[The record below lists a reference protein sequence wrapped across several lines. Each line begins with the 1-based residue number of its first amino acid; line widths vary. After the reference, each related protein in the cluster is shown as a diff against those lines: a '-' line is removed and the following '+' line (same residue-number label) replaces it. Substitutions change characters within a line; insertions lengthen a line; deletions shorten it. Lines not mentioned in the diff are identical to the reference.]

1 MLWEH
6 WITRF
11 TWGVIAKHS
20 FNPTAFYFDRTLTSA
35 QITDLPQE
43 VNGKNRL
50 EAEQTLIS
58 NLYLCL
64 GERGQDELHNRK
76 PHLDLATTRYPR
88 VLDEFENV
96 FRKERNETFETYQL
110 LSRKQRDGETL
121 EEFHSVLS
129 GLAARCSLGALERR
143 VLRDVF
149 IVNMSNKEAQT
160 ELCRST
166 KTPDEVY
173 RIALSYE
180 RDDKY
185 AKSYKVSGGGLTAA
199 PAGSLQIKAEP
210 ISAIRGGYRRS
221 FQRGG
226 RGFGRGGTRGR
237 GGAADRKCYN
247 CDQSG
252 FTPDHIPKCPARNAT
267 CNFCKKTGH
276 YERTCR
282 GRRSANRGRV
292 GMINEDDTD
301 GGIAQDYPEESASNY
316 GSSVG
321 WVTDSKAP
329 AHGWDSD
336 SSTEY
341 VVMSI
346 RRKEETEL
354 RVAGAKLALRI
365 NGKATQAWIDSGS
378 PISIFT
384 IGELKRTMG
393 TVNVQ
398 LKQLDPKDD
407 QFRDYGNNP
416 LKFLGKMQ
424 VTLHSNG
431 WTCSADI
438 NVIGGCRP
446 SINGRD
452 LMPPLGLML
461 IQAPSTEGVNSIHS
475 KEGPVATDNDLDDWQ
490 THFSKQFQHLFRR
503 VGRIRNYKVQAE
515 FFKNLTP
522 IQQKGR
528 RVPITLQEKVDKEI
542 EKLLEQGHI
551 QKLEECSDK
560 YFLSPIVIT
569 VKKDGSVKLALE
581 SRELNKQVHKNKY
594 QMPNIEELMDI
605 VGQTISERK
614 QGDVFFTTMDLTY
627 AYGQLPLNENTSK
640 HCNFSL
646 VGGRSTGTYRF
657 KTGFYGLTTLPA
669 EFQRVMDA
677 ILAEFPCAHA
687 FIDDILV
694 ISKGTKI
701 EHIALVEK
709 ILAKLDRENMALKLE
724 KCQFAKNTCE
734 WLGHRITKSGITP
747 MVRKTDP
754 IDKLAAPKTLS
765 QLKSFMGSIH
775 SLHKYLPAL
784 AETSAPLR
792 PLLSKKNE
800 FLWTTDC
807 QTAFELLKKQ
817 VANIVELKHFDVHK
831 DIRIVC
837 DASHNGLG
845 AVLEQLGAEGWRP
858 ISFASRFLNAAEK
871 KYSTNELEM
880 LAVVWGSEY
889 FRNYIFGRQF
899 TVVTDHKALVSLLN
913 GNNKKNKTLF
923 SRLTR

>member
-20 FNPTAFYFDRTLTSA
+20 FNPTAFYFDRTLTAA
-35 QITDLPQE
+35 QITDLPEE

-180 RDDKY
+180 RGDKY
-185 AKSYKVSGGGLTAA
+185 AKSYKVSGGGHTAA

-210 ISAIRGGYRRS
+210 ISAIRGGYRRP

-282 GRRSANRGRV
+282 GRRSANRGCV
-292 GMINEDDTD
+292 GMINEDDTE
-301 GGIAQDYPEESASNY
+301 GGIAQDYPEQSASNY

-384 IGELKRTMG
+384 IGELKRTLG
-393 TVNVQ
+393 TVNVL
-398 LKQLDPKDD
+398 LKPLDPKND

-446 SINGRD
+446 SIFGRD
-452 LMPPLGLML
+452 LMPSLGLML
-461 IQAPSTEGVNSIHS
+461 VQAPSTEGVNSIHS
-475 KEGPVATDNDLDDWQ
+475 KEGTMATDNDLDDWQ

-515 FFKNLTP
+515 LFKNLTP

-542 EKLLEQGHI
+542 DKLLEQVYI
-551 QKLEECSDK
+551 QKLEECSEK
-560 YFLSPIVIT
+560 YFVSPIVIT
-569 VKKDGSVKLALE
+569 VKKDGSVKFALE
-581 SRELNKQVHKNKY
+581 SRELNKQLHKNKY
-594 QMPNIEELMDI
+594 QIPNIEELMDI

-646 VGGRSTGTYRF
+646 VGGRSAGTYRF
-657 KTGFYGLTTLPA
+657 KTGFYGLTTMPA

-747 MVRKTDP
+747 MVRKTDL

-784 AETSAPLR
+784 AETSAPT
-792 PLLSKKNE
+792 S
-800 FLWTTDC
+800 
-807 QTAFELLKKQ
+807 
-817 VANIVELKHFDVHK
+817 VA
-831 DIRIVC
+831 
-837 DASHNGLG
+837 
-845 AVLEQLGAEGWRP
+845 
-858 ISFASRFLNAAEK
+858 
-871 KYSTNELEM
+871 
-880 LAVVWGSEY
+880 
-889 FRNYIFGRQF
+889 
-899 TVVTDHKALVSLLN
+899 
-913 GNNKKNKTLF
+913 
-923 SRLTR
+923 

>member
-1 MLWEH
+1 MAQQAGQSAGSGKSPLGITAFWPSKCTEAPMLWEH

-20 FNPTAFYFDRTLTSA
+20 FNPTAFYFDRTLTAA
-35 QITDLPQE
+35 QITDLSEE

-121 EEFHSVLS
+121 EEFHSVLI

-180 RDDKY
+180 RGDKY
-185 AKSYKVSGGGLTAA
+185 AKSYKVSDGGLTAA

-210 ISAIRGGYRRS
+210 ISAIRGGYRRP

-226 RGFGRGGTRGR
+226 RRFGRSGTGGR

-292 GMINEDDTD
+292 GTINEDDTD
-301 GGIAQDYPEESASNY
+301 GGIAQDYPEESASFY

-354 RVAGAKLALRI
+354 RVAGANKLVAVVA
-365 NGKATQAWIDSGS
+365 GGGG
-378 PISIFT
+378 IF
-384 IGELKRTMG
+384 
-393 TVNVQ
+393 
-398 LKQLDPKDD
+398 
-407 QFRDYGNNP
+407 
-416 LKFLGKMQ
+416 
-424 VTLHSNG
+424 
-431 WTCSADI
+431 
-438 NVIGGCRP
+438 
-446 SINGRD
+446 
-452 LMPPLGLML
+452 
-461 IQAPSTEGVNSIHS
+461 
-475 KEGPVATDNDLDDWQ
+475 
-490 THFSKQFQHLFRR
+490 
-503 VGRIRNYKVQAE
+503 
-515 FFKNLTP
+515 
-522 IQQKGR
+522 
-528 RVPITLQEKVDKEI
+528 EKVGK
-542 EKLLEQGHI
+542 
-551 QKLEECSDK
+551 
-560 YFLSPIVIT
+560 
-569 VKKDGSVKLALE
+569 
-581 SRELNKQVHKNKY
+581 
-594 QMPNIEELMDI
+594 
-605 VGQTISERK
+605 
-614 QGDVFFTTMDLTY
+614 TY
-627 AYGQLPLNENTSK
+627 
-640 HCNFSL
+640 
-646 VGGRSTGTYRF
+646 
-657 KTGFYGLTTLPA
+657 
-669 EFQRVMDA
+669 
-677 ILAEFPCAHA
+677 
-687 FIDDILV
+687 
-694 ISKGTKI
+694 
-701 EHIALVEK
+701 
-709 ILAKLDRENMALKLE
+709 
-724 KCQFAKNTCE
+724 
-734 WLGHRITKSGITP
+734 
-747 MVRKTDP
+747 
-754 IDKLAAPKTLS
+754 
-765 QLKSFMGSIH
+765 
-775 SLHKYLPAL
+775 
-784 AETSAPLR
+784 
-792 PLLSKKNE
+792 
-800 FLWTTDC
+800 
-807 QTAFELLKKQ
+807 
-817 VANIVELKHFDVHK
+817 
-831 DIRIVC
+831 
-837 DASHNGLG
+837 HNL
-845 AVLEQLGAEGWRP
+845 
-858 ISFASRFLNAAEK
+858 
-871 KYSTNELEM
+871 
-880 LAVVWGSEY
+880 
-889 FRNYIFGRQF
+889 
-899 TVVTDHKALVSLLN
+899 
-913 GNNKKNKTLF
+913 
-923 SRLTR
+923 

>member
-20 FNPTAFYFDRTLTSA
+20 FNPTAFYFDRTLTAA
-35 QITDLPQE
+35 QITDLPEE

-88 VLDEFENV
+88 VLDEFEIV

-143 VLRDVF
+143 ALRDVF

-180 RDDKY
+180 RGDKY

-199 PAGSLQIKAEP
+199 PAGSLKIKAEP
-210 ISAIRGGYRRS
+210 ISAIRGGYRRP

-252 FTPDHIPKCPARNAT
+252 FTPNHIPKCPARNAT
-267 CNFCKKTGH
+267 CNFCKKNGH

-346 RRKEETEL
+346 RRKEKTEL

-378 PISIFT
+378 PISTFT
-384 IGELKRTMG
+384 IGELKRTLG
-393 TVNVQ
+393 TANVQ
-398 LKQLDPKDD
+398 LKPLDPKDD

-438 NVIGGCRP
+438 NIIGGCRP
-446 SINGRD
+446 SIIGRD
-452 LMPPLGLML
+452 LMSALGLML
-461 IQAPSTEGVNSIHS
+461 VQAPSTEGVNSIHS
-475 KEGPVATDNDLDDWQ
+475 KEGTVSTDNDLDDWQ

-503 VGRIRNYKVQAE
+503 VGRIRNYKVQAD

-528 RVPITLQEKVDKEI
+528 RVPITLQEKVNKEI
-542 EKLLEQGHI
+542 DKLLEQGHI
-551 QKLEECSDK
+551 QKLEECSDN
-560 YFLSPIVIT
+560 YFVSPIVIT

-581 SRELNKQVHKNKY
+581 SRELNKQVHKK
-594 QMPNIEELMDI
+594 
-605 VGQTISERK
+605 
-614 QGDVFFTTMDLTY
+614 
-627 AYGQLPLNENTSK
+627 
-640 HCNFSL
+640 
-646 VGGRSTGTYRF
+646 
-657 KTGFYGLTTLPA
+657 
-669 EFQRVMDA
+669 
-677 ILAEFPCAHA
+677 
-687 FIDDILV
+687 
-694 ISKGTKI
+694 
-701 EHIALVEK
+701 
-709 ILAKLDRENMALKLE
+709 
-724 KCQFAKNTCE
+724 
-734 WLGHRITKSGITP
+734 
-747 MVRKTDP
+747 
-754 IDKLAAPKTLS
+754 
-765 QLKSFMGSIH
+765 
-775 SLHKYLPAL
+775 
-784 AETSAPLR
+784 
-792 PLLSKKNE
+792 
-800 FLWTTDC
+800 
-807 QTAFELLKKQ
+807 
-817 VANIVELKHFDVHK
+817 
-831 DIRIVC
+831 
-837 DASHNGLG
+837 
-845 AVLEQLGAEGWRP
+845 
-858 ISFASRFLNAAEK
+858 
-871 KYSTNELEM
+871 
-880 LAVVWGSEY
+880 
-889 FRNYIFGRQF
+889 
-899 TVVTDHKALVSLLN
+899 
-913 GNNKKNKTLF
+913 
-923 SRLTR
+923 

>member
-1 MLWEH
+1 MAQQAGQSAGSGKNPLGITAFWPSKCTEAPMLWEH

-11 TWGVIAKHS
+11 TWGVIAKYS
-20 FNPTAFYFDRTLTSA
+20 FNPTAFYFDRTLTAA
-35 QITDLPQE
+35 QITDLPEE

-129 GLAARCSLGALERR
+129 GLAARCSLGIL
-143 VLRDVF
+143 F

-160 ELCRST
+160 KLCRST

-180 RDDKY
+180 RGDKY

-210 ISAIRGGYRRS
+210 ISAIRGGYRRP

-226 RGFGRGGTRGR
+226 RGFGRGGKRGR

-252 FTPDHIPKCPARNAT
+252 FTPDHIPKCSARNAT

-276 YERTCR
+276 YKRTCR
-282 GRRSANRGRV
+282 GRRSANRGCV

-301 GGIAQDYPEESASNY
+301 GGIAQDYPEERASNY

-365 NGKATQAWIDSGS
+365 NSKATQAWIDSGS

-384 IGELKRTMG
+384 IGELKRTLGNSQRTIETTGSERRPIPRLRQQSVKISGEDASHASFQWMDLFGGYQRHRRVQTVYYWQVFNAITRTDVG
-393 TVNVQ
+393 T
-398 LKQLDPKDD
+398 
-407 QFRDYGNNP
+407 
-416 LKFLGKMQ
+416 
-424 VTLHSNG
+424 
-431 WTCSADI
+431 
-438 NVIGGCRP
+438 
-446 SINGRD
+446 
-452 LMPPLGLML
+452 
-461 IQAPSTEGVNSIHS
+461 STIDRGVNSIHS
-475 KEGPVATDNDLDDWQ
+475 KEGTVATDNDLDDWQ

-560 YFLSPIVIT
+560 YFVSPIIIT

-581 SRELNKQVHKNKY
+581 SRELNKQVHKNNY

-605 VGQTISERK
+605 VGQMISERK

-640 HCNFSL
+640 HCNFLL

-657 KTGFYGLTTLPA
+657 KTGFCGLTTMPA

-677 ILAEFPCAHA
+677 IRAEFPCAHA

-765 QLKSFMGSIH
+765 ELKSFMGSIH
-775 SLHKYLPAL
+775 SHHKYLPAL
-784 AETSAPLR
+784 AETSA
-792 PLLSKKNE
+792 
-800 FLWTTDC
+800 
-807 QTAFELLKKQ
+807 A
-817 VANIVELKHFDVHK
+817 
-831 DIRIVC
+831 
-837 DASHNGLG
+837 
-845 AVLEQLGAEGWRP
+845 
-858 ISFASRFLNAAEK
+858 
-871 KYSTNELEM
+871 
-880 LAVVWGSEY
+880 
-889 FRNYIFGRQF
+889 
-899 TVVTDHKALVSLLN
+899 
-913 GNNKKNKTLF
+913 
-923 SRLTR
+923 